1 LGAIFKI
8 TIKQIKQQKINTMST
23 NSNDEI
29 DLGLIFRKI
38 QEIYHSM
45 LVVAYHGVRFAAKHW
60 IILAVLIIGGSV
72 LGHFWQKNQ
81 KVDRATTLIVQ
92 NNFGSSSYVYNAIQQ
107 LNGKMN
113 SKDDFFL
120 NKIGFNSTK
129 PEISKLEIEPI
140 VNIMELLD
148 KNETSDRNL
157 EQYLSQ
163 SDFQEDLLLSEVF
176 FTEYR
181 YHKLHVT
188 VSSDGNQESVNK
200 VIAYLNSNEIFLKNK
215 EIVINET
222 KLRISRNDTSIANI
236 DGIFD
241 EYANKTKQPIANPA
255 QVYFRSQENNNLHQ
269 LIMTK
274 NDLIIEN
281 EKLKQELVKYDN
293 IVTVMSEPN
302 LNSVYTT
309 WSKKRLLLP
318 FFLILFLC
326 LFNFTKGLYK
336 QGKKYAELEEARKG

>member
-1 LGAIFKI
+1 
-8 TIKQIKQQKINTMST
+8 MSA

-38 QEIYHSM
+38 KEIYHSL
-45 LVVAYHGVRFAAKHW
+45 LVMAYHGVRFAAKHW
-60 IILAVLIIGGSV
+60 IILTLLIIGGGV

-81 KVDRATTLIVQ
+81 KVNKATTLIIQ

-107 LNGKMN
+107 LNGKVN

-120 NKIGFNSTK
+120 NKMGFNSAT
-129 PEISKLEIEPI
+129 PEIAELEIEPI

-176 FTEYR
+176 FTEYKF
-181 YHKLHVT
+181 HKLHVT
-188 VSSDGNQESVNK
+188 VSPDGNSESVNK
-200 VIAYLNSNEIFLKNK
+200 IIAYLNSNEIFLKNK
-215 EIVINET
+215 SIVIDET
-222 KLRISRNDTSIANI
+222 KLRIARNDTSIANI

-241 EYANKTKQPIANPA
+241 EYANKTKQPIDNPA

-274 NDLIIEN
+274 NDLIKDN

-293 IVTVMSEPN
+293 IVTVISEPT

-318 FFLILFLC
+318 FFLVFFFC
-326 LFNFTKGLYK
+326 LYHFINRLYQ
-336 QGKKYAELEEARKG
+336 QGKKYAELEEAKKA